1 MQVLPHRQETVMRGR
16 PAPKYPSVSAANAT
30 GTAVLGGTIPL
41 QNFSTMRGFSSR
53 ILATSGL
60 AFARF
65 ARSLSCVASDA
76 GDEFRR
82 SPCAW

>member
-1 MQVLPHRQETVMRGR
+1 MQDLPHRQETVMGGR
-16 PAPKYPSVSAANAT
+16 PAPKYPSVSVANAT

-41 QNFSTMRGFSSR
+41 QNFNTMFGF
-53 ILATSGL
+53 LAAPSPPSGWRDSL
-60 AFARF
+60 
-65 ARSLSCVASDA
+65 RSPLPCVATGA